1 MCIPDVDPIGEHQ
14 RQTAVLGDLL
24 AGVIIGPGVFG
35 LVHES
40 EALHA
45 LAELG
50 VLILLFEVGL
60 ESDLDGL
67 LRAGA
72 QATLVAVVGVV
83 VPFAL
88 GFAVMRELGH
98 PPLLAVFVGA
108 TLTATSVGV
117 TARVLADLGRLQ
129 DAAAKIVLGAAVVD
143 DILGLIILAVVTG
156 IAQTGSVSVAAVGVL
171 SGKAVVFLVV
181 AILLGVR
188 LAPTLLRWIG
198 RMHVRGTLVVYSVVF
213 AVALAALADLIGL
226 ATIIGAFAA
235 GLVLA
240 TTERRE
246 HIEERIKP
254 VADLLVPV
262 FFVTVGMKVQPVVLN
277 PFGHHAQFAVAMLLT
292 AVAVASKLAAGLV
305 VYQRGVRRW
314 PVAVGMVPRG
324 EVGPIFAGTG
334 LAAGVIAEDLYAALV
349 VMVILTT
356 FAAPP
361 WLKALYGT
369 PPHGPMTADAA
380 DAAVIATLLA
390 ERALCVDC
398 LARAASVT
406 RERADELV
414 RSIASTLNVSS
425 EAGRCGLCMATRFLY
440 RIS

>member
-1 MCIPDVDPIGEHQ
+1 MEFRELLLGLVLVWVAAKAAGEGMERIG
-14 RQTAVLGDLL
+14 QTAVLGELL
-24 AGVIIGPGVFG
+24 AGVIIGPSVLG

-60 ESDLDGL
+60 ESDLGDL
-67 LRAGA
+67 LRAGL
-72 QATLVAVVGVV
+72 QATLVALVGVT
-83 VPFAL
+83 VPFAV
-88 GFAVMRELGH
+88 GYGVMHWLGH
-98 PPLLAVFVGA
+98 PPLVAVFVGA
-108 TLTATSVGV
+108 TLTATSVGI

-129 DAAAKIVLGAAVVD
+129 EAAAKVVLGAAVVD

-156 IAQTGSVSVAAVGVL
+156 IAQTGSVSVVSVGLL

-181 AILLGVR
+181 AIVLGVR

-198 RMHVRGTLVVYSVVF
+198 RLRARGTLIVYAVVF
-213 AVALAALADLIGL
+213 AVALAVVADLIGL

-240 TTERRE
+240 TTERRA

-262 FFVTVGMKVQPVVLN
+262 FFVTVGMKVQPAILN
-277 PFGHHAQFAVAMLLT
+277 PFGEDATFGVALLLT
-292 AVAVASKLAAGLV
+292 AIAVASKLAAGLV

-324 EVGPIFAGTG
+324 EVGLIFAGTG
-334 LAAGVIAEDLYAALV
+334 LAAGVIAEDLYSALV
-349 VMVILTT
+349 VAVMLTT

-361 WLKALYGT
+361 WLKAVY
-369 PPHGPMTADAA
+369 
-380 DAAVIATLLA
+380 
-390 ERALCVDC
+390 
-398 LARAASVT
+398 
-406 RERADELV
+406 RERKSGRRSDEP
-414 RSIASTLNVSS
+414 R
-425 EAGRCGLCMATRFLY
+425 RY
-440 RIS
+440 